1 MIDLR
6 DRYKEEEYF
15 SLRLLIMM
23 KKLWITIT
31 NLKYLS
37 KLCTTKAR
45 IFRKMNKINLNKDI
59 NKKRNI

>member
-37 KLCTTKAR
+37 KLSTTKAR

-59 NKKRNI
+59 NKKHNI